1 MEIMEKKRK
10 KIKEEMEIK
19 KEENISFTYYDIQV

>member
-19 KEENISFTYYDIQV
+19 KEENISFTYYDI